1 MCDPLTA
8 KMLSKD
14 NKIIHNHSTFW
25 GDSSYIIHQ
34 MHAIDCPCPRE
45 NGAYAHAAKTLFF
58 LQKVVISVTVCTVYT
73 E

>member
-34 MHAIDCPCPRE
+34 MHAIDPRE
-45 NGAYAHAAKTLFF
+45 NGAYAHAAKTLF